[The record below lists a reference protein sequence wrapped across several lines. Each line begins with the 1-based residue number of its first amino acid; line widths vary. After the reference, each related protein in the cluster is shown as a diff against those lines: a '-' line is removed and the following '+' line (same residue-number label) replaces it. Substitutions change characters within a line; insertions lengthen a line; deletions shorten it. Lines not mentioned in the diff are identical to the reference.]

1 MGINELLSSALVI
14 FSSPFGL
21 SQANL
26 PGGAQINVDAPAQKG
41 WVLYTV
47 QPGDTIG
54 EIAQRFGVD
63 RRIILWSSG
72 LDSNTIRVGQVLR
85 IPLAGDMGREG
96 RIPPGVQ
103 VYTVRSGDT
112 AQAVASRYDLT
123 VLGLVS
129 ANPGIP
135 SLDRLEPGSTLY
147 IPTGEPGLIVRL
159 AKGETLMDLTRRFG
173 LSVTAVAKVNGL
185 TSPTDLQAG
194 DLVLLPGI
202 QAKATFDKLLAL
214 REAERKQREAE
225 AKRLAEERQKR
236 EEANRQAEEK
246 RRLEQAARQKA
257 AQQAQAQSQSRVR
270 KANYVVAAAGY
281 RYPISNFV
289 ITTYFGRPGAYQRV
303 HTGLDMAAPY
313 GTPIYASRSG
323 VVTTA
328 GWSRFGYG
336 IHAIIDHGGSVETLY
351 GHISR
356 LAVRSGQWVER
367 GQLIGYVGSTGWS
380 TGPHV
385 HFEIRVAGSPRNP
398 LAYLP

>member
-26 PGGAQINVDAPAQKG
+26 PGGAQISVDAPAQKG

-63 RRIILWSSG
+63 RRAILWSSG

-85 IPLAGDMGREG
+85 IPLAGEVEREG
-96 RIPPGVQ
+96 RIPPGVRA
-103 VYTVRSGDT
+103 YTVRSGDT
-112 AQAVASRYDLT
+112 VQSVASRFDLT

-129 ANPGIP
+129 ANPGLP

-147 IPTGEPGLIVRL
+147 IPTGEPGLIVKL
-159 AKGETLMDLTRRFG
+159 AKGETLVDLTSRFG
-173 LSVTAVAKVNGL
+173 LKVTEVAKVNGL

-202 QAKATFDKLLAL
+202 QAKTTYDKLVAL

-225 AKRLAEERQKR
+225 EKRLAEERKQR
-236 EEANRQAEEK
+236 EEANRKAEEK
-246 RRLEQAARQKA
+246 RKLEQASRQKA
-257 AQQAQAQSQSRVR
+257 TQQTQAQSQGRVR
-270 KANYVVAAAGY
+270 RANYVVAAAGY
-281 RYPISNFV
+281 RYPVSNFV
-289 ITTYFGRPGAYQRV
+289 ITTYFGSRGAYQRF
-303 HTGLDMAAPY
+303 HTGVDLAAPY
-313 GTPIYASRSG
+313 GTPIYASRAG
-323 VVTTA
+323 MVDTA

-336 IHAIIDHGGSVETLY
+336 IHVIIDHGGSVETLY
-351 GHISR
+351 GHMSR
-356 LAVRSGQWVER
+356 LVVRSGQWVDR

-385 HFEIRVAGSPRNP
+385 HFEVRVAGSPRNP
-398 LAYLP
+398 MAYLP